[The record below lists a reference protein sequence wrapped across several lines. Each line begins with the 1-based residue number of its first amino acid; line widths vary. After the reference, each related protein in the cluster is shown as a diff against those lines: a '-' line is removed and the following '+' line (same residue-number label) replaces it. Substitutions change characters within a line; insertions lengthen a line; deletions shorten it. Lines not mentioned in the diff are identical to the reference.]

1 MVTYQVMKIKTLFRE
16 IDITIKGSKEIAITG
31 ISSDSRT
38 VSPGNLFIA
47 KKGSSF
53 DGSEFIPEALNA
65 GAVAILTDIFDPFL
79 KVTQVIHSAPET
91 LTAPLVARYFGQPS
105 EKLYMVGV
113 TGTKGKTTTSYLIKH
128 LLDAL
133 SLSAGLVGTIETVIG
148 ERRFAST
155 LTTHDVISNQRWLR
169 EMVQT
174 GCKAAV
180 LEVSSHGLA
189 QGRVEE
195 IAFDV
200 GIFTNLYPDHLD
212 YHQTIEEYAKAKRKL
227 FEVAKRAILNADSS
241 WSDFMGKGFT
251 FGIEKGQL
259 RAENISL
266 QADHTQFTVE
276 GVSFEIPLIGRFNI
290 YNALAAVAVGLD
302 RGAALS
308 QIAEILNKFTS
319 VPARL
324 ERIGNVFIDFAHS
337 GEALENVLK
346 ALREIAKGKVIVVF
360 GCGGNRDPNR
370 RIGMGKAADLFSD
383 FAIITNDN
391 PRKEDPVEIAK
402 QIASAFK
409 GPPLIELDR
418 KKAIQMAIQ
427 MAQKDDLV
435 LIAGKGHEK
444 VQIFAEQT
452 IPFDDVEIVRQCLY

>member
-1 MVTYQVMKIKTLFRE
+1 MKLKTLLQGL
-16 IDITIKGSKEIAITG
+16 DVAIKGSKEIAITG

-47 KKGSSF
+47 KKGTSF

-91 LTAPLVARYFGQPS
+91 LTAPLAARYFGQPS
-105 EKLYMVGV
+105 EELYMVGV

-128 LLDAL
+128 VLDGLA
-133 SLSAGLVGTIETVIG
+133 LSAGLVGTIEAVIG
-148 ERRFAST
+148 ERRFSSS
-155 LTTHDVISNQRWLR
+155 LTTHDTLSNQRWLR
-169 EMVQT
+169 EMIQT

-212 YHQTIEEYAKAKRKL
+212 YHQTMEEYAKAKRKL
-227 FEVAKRAILNADSS
+227 FEIAKRAILNADSP

-251 FGIEKGQL
+251 FGIEKGRL

-266 QADHTQFTVE
+266 KADHTQFTVE
-276 GVSFEIPLIGRFNI
+276 GVPFEIPLIGRFNV

-308 QIAEILNKFTS
+308 HIAEILNQFTS

-324 ERIGNVFIDFAHS
+324 ERIGNVFIDFAHT

-370 RIGMGKAADLFSD
+370 RTGMGKAADQFSD

-391 PRKEDPVEIAK
+391 PRKEDPFEIAK

-409 GPPLIELDR
+409 DPPLIELDR
-418 KKAIQMAIQ
+418 KKAIQMALQ
-427 MAQKDDLV
+427 MAAKDDLV

-452 IPFDDVEIVRQCLY
+452 IPFDDVEIVRQCLS